1 MRTADIEIIALLLV
15 SLLGIIGCGH
25 EDIAEKLAKEL
36 PKITLE
42 RFSLTETEDGK
53 KLWILDA
60 QHARVYNEVIIA
72 DSVRIRFY
80 DEQEVEYS
88 VLHAP
93 GGVLN
98 TKTHNILVGDSVV
111 VFTSDSST
119 LFTDSLFWYND
130 SQRIMTNQ
138 YVKIVKR
145 DSTVIEGNGLRADPR
160 LDKIEIIGTTKG
172 ISPIELPSIQ

>member
-1 MRTADIEIIALLLV
+1 MKTACIEIIVL
-15 SLLGIIGCGH
+15 SLIFLSGITGCDQ
-25 EDIAEKLAKEL
+25 EDIAQKLAREL

-42 RFSLTETEDGK
+42 QFSLTETEDGR

-60 QHARVYNEVIIA
+60 QHARVYNEIIIA

-80 DEQEVEYS
+80 DEEEIEYS

-111 VFTSDSST
+111 VYTSDSST

-130 SQRIMTNQ
+130 SQLIMTNQ
-138 YVKIVKR
+138 YVRIVKR
-145 DSTVIEGNGLRADPR
+145 DSTVIEGKGLRADPR
-160 LDKIEIIGTTKG
+160 LDKIEIIGATKG

>member
-1 MRTADIEIIALLLV
+1 MLLLC
-15 SLLGIIGCGH
+15 ITGCGH

-42 RFSLTETEDGK
+42 QFSLTETENGK

-60 QHARVYNEVIIA
+60 QHARVYNQIIIA

-98 TKTHNILVGDSVV
+98 TETHNILVGDSVV

-130 SQRIMTNQ
+130 SQLIMTNQ
-138 YVKIVKR
+138 YVKIVKQ

-160 LDKIEIIGTTKG
+160 LDKIEILGTTKG